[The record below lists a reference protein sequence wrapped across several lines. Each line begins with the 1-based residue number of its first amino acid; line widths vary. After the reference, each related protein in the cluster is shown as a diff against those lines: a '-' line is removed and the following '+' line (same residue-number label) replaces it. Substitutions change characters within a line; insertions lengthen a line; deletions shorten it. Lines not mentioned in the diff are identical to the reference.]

1 MLFKNKKQ
9 IIEHGQTPELQKMRE
24 DALDILS
31 AAFEAADPYIAVN
44 VCVSNSGIEIKD
56 EKIDYSDFENIYLA
70 GFGKAAIGMAQAVCD
85 VTNITKGF
93 VITND
98 PNNSVKNENVKTIV
112 GGHPIP
118 NQQSVD
124 GADQVMELVKGC
136 NDKDLLIV
144 LISGGGSALLCM
156 PRIPLNDLQQTTDL
170 LLKSGANINEINS
183 IRKHLSFVKGGQLA
197 ASAPCKIV
205 SLIISDIV
213 GDPMEFI
220 ASGPTY
226 PDSTTFGNAQETL
239 KKYNLWKQLPVTVKN
254 IIADGIN
261 AKIPETPKK
270 GDPVFDN
277 VNNFIVA
284 NNEIACKAAETKAR
298 DLGYNKTMLLTT
310 ALTGE
315 ARDMGKYLIDK
326 AQNHY
331 TEGNN
336 IVFISGGETTVTIKG
351 DGKGGR
357 NQEMVLAGAEMLID
371 ENMVFASFA
380 TDGIDGK
387 SDAAGAVADGFTLT
401 KACEQR
407 LDFDQ
412 FLQNNDSYGFFK
424 HLEDLLMTGP
434 TGTNVMD
441 IQVII
446 KLIKG

>member
-1 MLFKNKKQ
+1 MLFKNRQQ

-44 VCVSNSGIEIKD
+44 VRVSESGIEIKD
-56 EKIDYSDFENIYLA
+56 KKIDYSDFENIYLV

-85 VTNITKGF
+85 VTNITKGV

-98 PNNSVKNENVKTIV
+98 PNNSVKNENVTTIV
-112 GGHPIP
+112 GGHPLP
-118 NQQSVD
+118 DQQSID
-124 GADQVMELVKGC
+124 GTERIMELVKRCGT
-136 NDKDLLIV
+136 NDLLIV

-170 LLKSGANINEINS
+170 LLRSGANINEINT
-183 IRKHLSFVKGGQLA
+183 IRKHLSFVKGGQLV
-197 ASAPCKIV
+197 ASTPCKIV

-226 PDSTTFGNAQETL
+226 PDSTTFDDARDIL
-239 KKYNLWKQLPVTVKN
+239 KKYNLWEQLPVTVKN
-254 IIADGIN
+254 TIVDGVN

-270 GDPVFDN
+270 GDSVFDN
-277 VNNFIVA
+277 VDNFIVA
-284 NNEIACKAAETKAR
+284 NNEIACKAAEGKAR
-298 DLGYNKTMLLTT
+298 DLGYNQIMLLTT

-331 TEGNN
+331 TEEDN

-371 ENMVFASFA
+371 ENIVFASFA

-424 HLEDLLMTGP
+424 HLDDLLMTGP

-446 KLIKG
+446 KLIRG

>member
-1 MLFKNKKQ
+1 MLFKNRQQ
-9 IIEHGQTPELQKMRE
+9 IIEHGQTPELQKMRK
-24 DALDILS
+24 DMLDILS
-31 AAFEAADPYIAVN
+31 AALEAVDPYNAVSLH
-44 VCVSNSGIEIKD
+44 VDDEGIKIKD
-56 EKIDYSDFENIYLA
+56 KAIDYSDFENIYLVS
-70 GFGKAAIGMAQAVCD
+70 FGKASVGMAQAVCD
-85 VTNITKGF
+85 TTDVAKGV

-98 PNNSVKNENVKTIV
+98 PNNSVKNENVTTIV

-118 NQQSVD
+118 NQQSID
-124 GADQVMELVKGC
+124 GAEQIMELVKGC
-136 NDKDLLIV
+136 GINDLLIV

-156 PRIPLNDLQQTTDL
+156 PRMLLNDLQQTTDL
-170 LLKSGANINEINS
+170 LLKSGADIKEINT

-197 ASAPCKIV
+197 ASASCRVV
-205 SLIISDIV
+205 SLVISDIV

-226 PDSTTFGNAQETL
+226 PDSTTFGDAQEIL
-239 KKYNLWKQLPVTVKN
+239 KKYDLWEKLPVTVKN
-254 IIADGIN
+254 TIVDGVN

-270 GDPVFDN
+270 GDPVFGN

-284 NNEIACKAAETKAR
+284 NNEIACKAAESKAR
-298 DLGYNKTMLLTT
+298 DLGYSQIMLLTT

-326 AQNHY
+326 AQNHH
-331 TEGNN
+331 TEGDS
-336 IVFISGGETTVTIKG
+336 IVFISGGETTVTLKG
-351 DGKGGR
+351 DGEGGR

-424 HLEDLLMTGP
+424 HLDDLLMTGP

>member
-1 MLFKNKKQ
+1 MLFKNRQQ
-9 IIEHGQTPELQKMRE
+9 IIEHGQTPELQKMRN
-24 DALDILS
+24 DMLDILS

-44 VCVSNSGIEIKD
+44 VRVSESGIEIKD
-56 EKIDYSDFENIYLA
+56 KKIDYSDFENIYLV

-85 VTNITKGF
+85 VTNITKGV
-93 VITND
+93 VITNV
-98 PNNSVKNENVKTIV
+98 PNNNIKNENVTTIV

-124 GADQVMELVKGC
+124 GTEQVMELVKGC

-156 PRIPLNDLQQTTDL
+156 PRVPLNDLQQTTDL
-170 LLKSGANINEINS
+170 LLKSGANINEINT

-197 ASAPCKIV
+197 ASASCKVV
-205 SLIISDIV
+205 SLIISDIID
-213 GDPMEFI
+213 DPMDFI

-226 PDSTTFGNAQETL
+226 PDSTTFINAQDIL
-239 KKYNLWKQLPVTVKN
+239 KKYGLWKKLPATVKST
-254 IIADGIN
+254 IVDGID

-270 GDPVFDN
+270 GNSVFDN
-277 VNNFIVA
+277 VHNIIIA
-284 NNEIACKAAETKAR
+284 NNEIACKAAENKAR
-298 DLGYNKTMLLTT
+298 DLGYDQTMILTT
-310 ALTGE
+310 SLTGE
-315 ARDMGKYLIDK
+315 AREVGRYLIDK
-326 AQNHY
+326 AQNY
-331 TEGNN
+331 YAEAEN

-371 ENMVFASFA
+371 ENIVFASFA

-424 HLEDLLMTGP
+424 HLDDLLMTGP

-446 KLIKG
+446 KLIKR